1 MTARTPSITNCTAS
15 AARMTPS
22 NRDNTTLPVVPS
34 QLAMRDALW
43 EALPA
48 SRRGGYAETSNALLP
63 QLLPALKSGD
73 TVLVKG
79 SNGARMSV
87 IVDALKAKNAG
98 AAA

>member
-1 MTARTPSITNCTAS
+1 VLS
-15 AARMTPS
+15 
-22 NRDNTTLPVVPS
+22 
-34 QLAMRDALW
+34 
-43 EALPA
+43 
-48 SRRGGYAETSNALLP
+48 
-63 QLLPALKSGD
+63 ALKAGD